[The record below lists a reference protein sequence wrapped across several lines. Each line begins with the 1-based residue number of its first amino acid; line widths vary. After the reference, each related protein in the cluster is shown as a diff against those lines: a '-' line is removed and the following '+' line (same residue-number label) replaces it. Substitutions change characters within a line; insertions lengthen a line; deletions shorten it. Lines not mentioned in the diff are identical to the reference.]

1 MKKFVLAAAV
11 ALSGAMLVPKVGFAK
26 PAPLAKSP
34 TQTKPFRIVIDAGHG
49 GADQGS
55 ASKDILEKDV
65 TLSLALKLRE
75 KLEQKDIQVIMTR
88 TGDKFLSLKDRL
100 SIVRETRPDC
110 FISLHLWEQGKFSNP
125 FELSYNRASGK
136 AFSNVLG
143 NGVRRVLPLSDANYK
158 RAAQWRNFY
167 VLREAS
173 VPSVMLT
180 ADPTTIAEPQTQE
193 KLVHEIANGVL
204 YFSKTI
210 AAK

>member
-11 ALSGAMLVPKVGFAK
+11 ALSGAMLVPQVGFAE
-26 PAPLAKSP
+26 PAPPAKPP

-49 GADQGS
+49 GADEG
-55 ASKDILEKDV
+55 AVAEDILEKDV
-65 TLSLALKLRE
+65 TLALALKLRE
-75 KLEQKDIQVIMTR
+75 KLEQDNIQVIMTR

-110 FISLHLWEQGKFSNP
+110 FISLHLWQQGKFSRP
-125 FELSYNRASGK
+125 FELSYNQASGK

-143 NGVRRVLPLSDANYK
+143 NGVRRIFSVTDADYPGTK
-158 RAAQWRNFY
+158 QWRSYY

-180 ADPTTIAEPQTQE
+180 ADSQALADPQAQE

-204 YFSKTI
+204 YFSKI
-210 AAK
+210 VAGK